1 MTNPYRTD
9 VTDIDIRVAADR
21 VIAQMRQ
28 GQPDRALQLL
38 EIERAGERR
47 GVQEALDRYVSVG
60 AREQID
66 EIHQSDRLRSPEL
79 VPVLERLRRA
89 GQPPGSRTTTVVRST
104 SPMNWLA

>member
-47 GVQEALDRYVSVG
+47 VVQ
-60 AREQID
+60 
-66 EIHQSDRLRSPEL
+66 
-79 VPVLERLRRA
+79 
-89 GQPPGSRTTTVVRST
+89 
-104 SPMNWLA
+104 